1 MLNDQELRWMD
12 MHAHLDKLEEGPEK
26 AIEKALS
33 VGVDRI
39 ITIGTDPQDLP
50 VVLELA
56 KKYAPHVYCTLGIHP
71 HDGVSYSKEIG
82 EFILQNA
89 GQDRVVAI
97 GEIGLDYYYNQ
108 SPKKE
113 QLEAFRSQLDLARQ
127 LKMPVEIHT
136 RDAEE
141 DTVAILS
148 EYKDQV
154 TGLIHCFTG
163 TQWLSDKC
171 LDLGYYISIS
181 GVVTFKNAHELK
193 KTVSTIPL
201 DRLLVETDSPF
212 LSPVPMRGKP
222 NTPAHVVHT
231 AKVVAEIKNISLK
244 ELCIQTRKNA
254 ETIFPKL
261 KTESGVL

>member
-1 MLNDQELRWMD
+1 MLSDQELRWMD
-12 MHAHLDKLEEGPEK
+12 MHAHLDKLEEGPEM

-71 HDGVSYSKEIG
+71 HDGVSYSKKVG
-82 EFILQNA
+82 EFILRNA
-89 GQDRVVAI
+89 RQERVVAI

-108 SPKKE
+108 SPKNE

-148 EYKDQV
+148 DYKDQV
-154 TGLIHCFTG
+154 KGLIHCFTG
-163 TQWLSDKC
+163 TQWLADQC
-171 LDLGYYISIS
+171 LDLGYCISIS

-222 NTPAHVVHT
+222 NTPAYVVHT
-231 AKVVAEIKNISLK
+231 AKVVAEIKNVSLK
-244 ELCIQTRKNA
+244 ELCLQTRKNA

-261 KTESGVL
+261 KAESGVL